1 MVVVLQNDDESNF
14 RIVKFDV
21 GQLKEYM
28 GRYIDASCRLCRR
41 EKQKL
46 FLKGTKCF
54 TEKCPVERRGYP
66 PGQHGQTRRQK
77 ISEYGVQLREK
88 QKIRRM
94 YGLMEE
100 QFRNYFE
107 KALRQT
113 GRTGETL
120 VKMLERRLDNVVYR
134 LGFAPS
140 RKAARQLVGHGHLT
154 VNNISVN
161 IPSYLVKP
169 GDVIKIRDKSKKLD
183 VIHASMKRVKDSAML
198 PWLSLDK
205 AGMIGTFLSVPE
217 RADVPLNANEQLI
230 VELYSK

>member
-1 MVVVLQNDDESNF
+1 
-14 RIVKFDV
+14 
-21 GQLKEYM
+21 
-28 GRYIDASCRLCRR
+28 
-41 EKQKL
+41 L

-54 TEKCPVERRGYP
+54 TEKCPVERRAYP
-66 PGQHGQTRRQK
+66 PGQHGQGRRQK

-94 YGLMEE
+94 YGLVED

-107 KALRQT
+107 KALRQS

-134 LGFAPS
+134 MGFAPS
-140 RKAARQLVGHGHLT
+140 RKAGRQLIAHGHLM
-154 VNNISVN
+154 VNNKVVN
-161 IPSYLVKP
+161 IPSYLLNA
-169 GDVIKIRDKSKKLD
+169 GDVIQVREKSKKMEI
-183 VIHASMKRVKDSAML
+183 IHASMKRMKDNAMP

-205 AGMIGTFLSVPE
+205 AAMVGTFLAVPE
-217 RADVPLNANEQLI
+217 RADIPLNANEQLV

>member
-1 MVVVLQNDDESNF
+1 
-14 RIVKFDV
+14 
-21 GQLKEYM
+21 M
-28 GRYIDASCRLCRR
+28 GRYLDSSCRLCRR
-41 EKQKL
+41 ERQKL

-54 TEKCPVERRGYP
+54 TEKCPVERRAYP

-88 QKIRRM
+88 QKLRRM
-94 YGLMEE
+94 YGLQEV

-140 RKAARQLVGHGHLT
+140 RKAARQLVTHGHFL
-154 VNNISVN
+154 VNNAPVD
-161 IPSYLVKP
+161 IPSFLVRA
-169 GDVIKIRDKSKKLD
+169 GDTVQVREKSRKLD
-183 VIHASMKRVKDSAML
+183 LIH
-198 PWLSLDK
+198 
-205 AGMIGTFLSVPE
+205 
-217 RADVPLNANEQLI
+217 
-230 VELYSK
+230 

>member
-1 MVVVLQNDDESNF
+1 
-14 RIVKFDV
+14 
-21 GQLKEYM
+21 M
-28 GRYIDASCRLCRR
+28 GRYIEPSCRLCRR

-54 TEKCPVERRGYP
+54 TEKCPVERRAYA

-88 QKIRRM
+88 QKIRRI

-120 VKMLERRLDNVVYR
+120 VKMLERRLDNTVYR

-140 RKAARQLVGHGHLT
+140 RKAARQLIVHGHLIVNTRVVT
-154 VNNISVN
+154 V
-161 IPSYLVKP
+161 PSFLLNP
-169 GDVIKIRDKSKKLD
+169 GDLIKVRDKSKTLD
-183 VIHASMKRVKDSAML
+183 VIHSSMKRMKDNTML

-205 AGMIGTFLSVPE
+205 GTMTGTFLNIPE
-217 RADVPLNANEQLI
+217 RADIPLNANEQLI

>member
-1 MVVVLQNDDESNF
+1 
-14 RIVKFDV
+14 
-21 GQLKEYM
+21 M
-28 GRYIDASCRLCRR
+28 GRYIEPSCRLCRR

-54 TEKCPVERRGYP
+54 TEKCPVERRAYA

-88 QKIRRM
+88 QKIRRI

-120 VKMLERRLDNVVYR
+120 VKMLERRLDNTVYR

-140 RKAARQLVGHGHLT
+140 RKAARQLISHGHLL
-154 VNNISVN
+154 VNTRVVT
-161 IPSYLVKP
+161 IPSYLLNP
-169 GDVIKIRDKSKKLD
+169 GDVIKVREKSRTLD
-183 VIHASMKRVKDSAML
+183 VIHSSMKRMKDNTML

-205 AGMIGTFLSVPE
+205 GTLTGTFLNVPE
-217 RADVPLNANEQLI
+217 RADIPLNANEQLI

>member
-1 MVVVLQNDDESNF
+1 
-14 RIVKFDV
+14 
-21 GQLKEYM
+21 M
-28 GRYIDASCRLCRR
+28 GRYIDANCRLCRR
-41 EKQKL
+41 ERQKL

-66 PGQHGQTRRQK
+66 PGQAGQSRRQK
-77 ISEYGVQLREK
+77 LSEYAVQLREK
-88 QKIRRM
+88 QKIRRT
-94 YGLMEE
+94 YGLLEK

-107 KALRQT
+107 HALSQS

-120 VKMLERRLDNVVYR
+120 VKTLERRLDNVVYR

-140 RKAARQLVGHGHLT
+140 RKAGRQLISHGHIM
-154 VNNISVN
+154 VNSKSVG
-161 IPSYLVKP
+161 IPSYLLRA
-169 GDVIKIRDKSKKLD
+169 GDTIQVREKSRKLD
-183 VIHASMKRVKDSAML
+183 VIHSSMKRMKDSAML

-205 AGMIGTFLSVPE
+205 ASMTGTFLSIPE